1 MLICVYCLAVL
12 LTVTAAFLTSS
23 DTRQHCNH
31 GLTRTQLLATRHQP
45 LEQLKV
51 AVIGGGPSGLLLT
64 HALLANGATV
74 EVYEG
79 RTDPRELNDLEG
91 RAYALGL
98 GMRGRTAIRAV
109 DEKLWETVKERGF
122 ESERFTLYIRGIPI
136 KLRDKASVGGL
147 EPSVLM
153 YQSDLCSALLD
164 ELAKRNFGGKLS
176 IQFKQKIESCDLES
190 RFLNLANNCRCGPFD
205 LIVGCDG
212 VNSAVRS
219 SIAATSA
226 AFQAEKTKLPG
237 EFKACRLDK
246 APEKLDETS
255 VALVIPNS
263 GSTTCF
269 VEPTAKGSCL
279 LFAGRGG
286 QDDPILNPPAN
297 FTVTIEALNERF
309 PILEGVDF
317 DELARQLAN
326 QPASSASSIQCNV
339 YHYSH
344 VAALCGDAAHA
355 TGGVS
360 GQGVNSALTD
370 SIVLGR
376 ILGEEFDPS
385 NKEASLGLALLRY
398 SQQQVP
404 EGKALY
410 DLSFGPKPK
419 GLRKVRFLV
428 QTAIDTLFQGRFG
441 IGQAPLQTML
451 TTSTKPFSEVR
462 RERDAF
468 YDESFPSQATFDAML
483 AKIYN

>member
-1 MLICVYCLAVL
+1 MADG
-12 LTVTAAFLTSS
+12 FLTSS
-23 DTRQHCNH
+23 DTKQHCKH
-31 GLTRTQLLATRHQP
+31 GWTVTRTQELLATKIQP

-51 AVIGGGPSGLLLT
+51 AVIGGGPSGLLLA
-64 HALLANGATV
+64 HSLLASGATV
-74 EVYEG
+74 DVYEG

-91 RAYALGL
+91 RAYALGI
-98 GMRGRTAIRAV
+98 GMRGRTAVRAI
-109 DEKLWETVKERGF
+109 DDKLWEAVKARGF
-122 ESERFTLYIRGIPI
+122 ESEKFTLYIRGFPI
-136 KLRDKASVGGL
+136 KLRDKALEGGL

-176 IQFKQKIESCDLES
+176 IQFGQKIVSCDLKN
-190 RFLNLANNCRCGPFD
+190 RFLLMANNDRRGPFD

-212 VNSAVRS
+212 VNSVVRS
-219 SIAATSA
+219 SIAATST
-226 AFQAEKTKLPG
+226 AFQTEKAKLPG
-237 EFKACRLDK
+237 EFKACRLK
-246 APEKLDETS
+246 TAPKKLDATS
-255 VALVIPNS
+255 VALVLPNA

-269 VEPTAKGSCL
+269 VEPTAIGSCL

-297 FTVTIEALNERF
+297 LTVTTEALKERF
-309 PILEGVDF
+309 PLLEGVDL

-326 QPASSASSIQCNV
+326 QPASSASSVQCNV
-339 YHYSH
+339 YHYGH
-344 VAALCGDAAHA
+344 NAALCGDAAHA

-360 GQGVNSALTD
+360 GQGVNSALAD

-376 ILGEEFDPS
+376 ILGDDFDPS
-385 NKEASLGLALLRY
+385 NKQASLGRALLRY

-419 GLRKVRFLV
+419 GRRKLRFLV
-428 QTAIDTLFQGRFG
+428 QAVLDTLFQGRFG
-441 IGQAPLQTML
+441 IGQLPLQTML

-468 YDESFPSQATFDAML
+468 YDAPFPSQPAFDAML
-483 AKIYN
+483 AKIYD